1 MSHSPAIVILGAV
14 TFQASRVKRA
24 AAGIDA
30 SLQCFSFDV
39 DLSAE
44 LLAGEPAL
52 IIIAAGFFMPAAL
65 ERLPALRADFPAT
78 NFVIIAA
85 EASQQDIIQAHRQG
99 VNDFL
104 LEPFSDAELEQ
115 ALRRWCRPVSNSRLT
130 AFFRKLRRLW
140 GGFSERASR
149 SKVGALQPRPGIVAW
164 LPGGMPELTS
174 PEALPA
180 ADIKVRFFGSFALE
194 YHGELIPITYGQK
207 ILSLLAYLLYH
218 HQRPLH
224 REMLMAKF
232 WGDSTSDSARNSL
245 NVAIFKIRQL
255 FKSIKPEEEV
265 LRHDHGTYQIEPR
278 LALVSDVEA
287 FMADWKKGRATEYAQ
302 GLEAALPYYH
312 RAVALY
318 QGDFLEGIRQEEW
331 CESERDSLMETYLF
345 ILNRL
350 SNYFFQQQ
358 SYLASANVCHK
369 ILEKDS
375 CLEETHQRLIVCYQ
389 HLGMRDKAIR
399 QYYLCE
405 EALKKELAVRPSEHT
420 RQLFE
425 ALSRGNSSFTS
436 AIF

>member
-1 MSHSPAIVILGAV
+1 MSCSPAIVVLGAAAV
-14 TFQASRVKRA
+14 QVSRVKQA
-24 AAGIDA
+24 AEGIGSPLQYF
-30 SLQCFSFDV
+30 SLDV
-39 DLSAE
+39 DLPAE
-44 LLAGEPAL
+44 LLVGEPVL
-52 IIIAAGFFMPAAL
+52 IVITAGFFVPAAL
-65 ERLPALRADFPAT
+65 ERLPALRADFPAA
-78 NFVIIAA
+78 NLVIVAA

-115 ALRRWCRPVSNSRLT
+115 ALRRWYRPVSNNRL
-130 AFFRKLRRLW
+130 ADFLRRLW

-149 SKVGALQPRPGIVAW
+149 SKAGALQPRPGIIAW
-164 LPGGMPELTS
+164 LPGGMPELSS

-180 ADIKVRFFGSFALE
+180 ADLKVRFFGSFALE
-194 YHGELIPITYGQK
+194 YRGELLPITYGQK
-207 ILSLLAYLLYH
+207 IVSLLAYLLYH
-218 HQRPLH
+218 YQRPLH
-224 REMLMAKF
+224 REVLMAKF
-232 WGDSTSDSARNSL
+232 WGDFTSDSARNSL

-255 FKSIKPEEEV
+255 FKSITPKEEV

-318 QGDFLEGIRQEEW
+318 QGDFLEAILQEEW
-331 CESERDSLMETYLF
+331 CESERDSLIETYLF

-350 SNYFFQQQ
+350 SDYFFQHQ
-358 SYLASANVCHK
+358 SYLASTNVCHK

-405 EALKKELAVRPSEHT
+405 EALRKELAVRPSAHT

-425 ALSRGNSSFTS
+425 ALSRGDDRFTG